1 MKKLSLICLLLL
13 LGLVSVSCKE
23 HNEDP
28 VNPVDPVN
36 LVSDIYGQYTF
47 SHAADAFD
55 GLVEDAFHFL
65 CEDAVIDIAS
75 DEEHESSLK
84 IDCPEE
90 RFSHCFQGP
99 LFENGNDSIIY
110 LSDCGDGKNPPNCW
124 DLTANV
130 YREDGKIRLIGSLV
144 FTSGM
149 DGHSFT
155 CYFDVLKN

>member
-23 HNEDP
+23 QKEDP
-28 VNPVDPVN
+28 
-36 LVSDIYGQYTF
+36 VSDIYGQYTF
-47 SHAADAFD
+47 SQAADAFD
-55 GLVEDAFHFL
+55 GLVEDDFHFL
-65 CEDAVIDIAS
+65 CYDAVINIAS

-99 LFENGNDSIIY
+99 LFENGNDSIIC

-124 DLTANV
+124 DLTASV
-130 YREDGKIRLIGSLV
+130 QREDGKIRLIGCFV

-149 DGHSFT
+149 SGTSFT